1 MPKHSKLFNVYGW
14 SIKGHLFV
22 IWYND
27 NEDIYYFVKAASA
40 SKKGTTRDKLPTE
53 ILIPAFFLKGSNST
67 PLELELLIVSKKQ
80 I

>member
-1 MPKHSKLFNVYGW
+1 MTGQLKEDP
-14 SIKGHLFV
+14 FV

-27 NEDIYYFVKAASA
+27 NEDMYYFVKEASA
-40 SKKGTTRDKLPTE
+40 SKKGTTSDKLPTE

-67 PLELELLIVSKKQ
+67 PLELVLLIVSKKQ